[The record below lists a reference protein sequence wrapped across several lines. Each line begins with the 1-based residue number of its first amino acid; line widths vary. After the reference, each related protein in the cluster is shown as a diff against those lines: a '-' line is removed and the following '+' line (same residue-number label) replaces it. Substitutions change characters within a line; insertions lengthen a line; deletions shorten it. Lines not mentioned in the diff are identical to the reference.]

1 MVTSWSRSDTGG
13 ALVAD
18 QPRWGFEEYKDWDD
32 EPAAPASKAPPE
44 DEPTLN
50 GTDPDGVVEVLVT
63 ANAEIAAVRL
73 SRDWRRALD
82 PRALD
87 GAVLA
92 AANTATMRA
101 LAKSVEENPIE
112 PSGDAEGTRPAE
124 TGRLSTADV
133 QRLLD
138 SVHQELAGFTRKL
151 ASAVD
156 RPAEVESSG
165 RHVRGTAER
174 GHFTTLTIDPL
185 WAGQVRHTEIESELT
200 EVLRELHSAST
211 PGELAAGPQGPAVAE
226 LMDLARD
233 PELLMRRLGMPS
245 S

>member
-1 MVTSWSRSDTGG
+1 MNDER
-13 ALVAD
+13 
-18 QPRWGFEEYKDWDD
+18 RWDFEEYKDWDD
-32 EPAAPASKAPPE
+32 EPAAPPQAPPE
-44 DEPTLN
+44 DQPTLS
-50 GTDPDGVVEVLVT
+50 GSDPDGVVEVLVT
-63 ANAEIAAVRL
+63 ADAAIAAVRL
-73 SRDWRRALD
+73 ARDWRRSLD

-92 AANTATMRA
+92 AANAATMRA

-112 PSGDAEGTRPAE
+112 PAGDAEGTHPAE
-124 TGRLSTADV
+124 TGRLDAADV

-138 SVHQELAGFTRKL
+138 SVHQELAGFTRQL
-151 ASAVD
+151 AAVVD
-156 RPAEVESSG
+156 RPAEAESSG

-174 GHFTTLTIDPL
+174 GHFTTLTIDPG

-200 EVLRELHSAST
+200 EVLRDLHSAST